1 MEGRRENRDGSEMM
15 WKKERERERERY
27 RESVGDNVVQAERGR
42 GEKTEEKR
50 GRESCQNNGMQ
61 KWMRRL
67 TGKVDVTDSNRK
79 NRGEAEKLGGDE
91 HNADVLLNSVYCN
104 SSG

>member
-1 MEGRRENRDGSEMM
+1 
-15 WKKERERERERY
+15 
-27 RESVGDNVVQAERGR
+27 
-42 GEKTEEKR
+42 
-50 GRESCQNNGMQ
+50 
-61 KWMRRL
+61 MRRL

-91 HNADVLLNSVYCN
+91 HNGDVLLNSVYCN